1 MSEHKV
7 KDNVHNSCF
16 LFIEQKLR
24 KSQKPNKGHICA
36 LISFHYINIDSM
48 KKIKILYR
56 CLGTHFHRF
65 SFYSI
70 HRYNTC
76 TYYKTQ
82 QCTINFDRVFEI
94 MVTETREKME
104 KLKVFKIAHWDYWK
118 IVLDKNI
125 SNNYRIII
133 IALCY
138 YMLHVC

>member
-1 MSEHKV
+1 
-7 KDNVHNSCF
+7 
-16 LFIEQKLR
+16 
-24 KSQKPNKGHICA
+24 
-36 LISFHYINIDSM
+36 M

-65 SFYSI
+65 SLFIQYTDII
-70 HRYNTC
+70 HAHTRY
-76 TYYKTQ
+76 KKQ

-104 KLKVFKIAHWDYWK
+104 KLKIFKIAHWDYWK

-125 SNNYRIII
+125 SNNYRIVI